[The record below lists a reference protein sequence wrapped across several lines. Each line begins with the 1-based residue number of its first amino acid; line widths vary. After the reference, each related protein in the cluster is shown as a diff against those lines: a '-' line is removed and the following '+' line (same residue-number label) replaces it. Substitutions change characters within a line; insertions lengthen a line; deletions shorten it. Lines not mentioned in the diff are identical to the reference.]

1 MEYRSRKIVMPSN
14 LNGASTLFGG
24 QALAWVDEEAAVF
37 AACQMGTT
45 RLVTKLMSQV
55 DFKAPA
61 HLGDIIEIGCDV
73 VHVGNTSLSVSCVM
87 RNKTT
92 QQEILSVDKIVF
104 VAVDATGTPIPHKA
118 KQL

>member
-1 MEYRSRKIVMPSN
+1 MEFRCRKIIMPSN
-14 LNGASTLFGG
+14 LNGAHTLFGG
-24 QALAWVDEEAAVF
+24 QALVWIDEEAAVF
-37 AACQMGTT
+37 AACQMKTT

-61 HLGDIIEIGCDV
+61 HCGDIIEIGCDV
-73 VHVGNTSLSVSCVM
+73 AKVGTTSLTVTCVM

-104 VAVDATGTPIPHKA
+104 VSVDEDGHPTPHNANK
-118 KQL
+118 